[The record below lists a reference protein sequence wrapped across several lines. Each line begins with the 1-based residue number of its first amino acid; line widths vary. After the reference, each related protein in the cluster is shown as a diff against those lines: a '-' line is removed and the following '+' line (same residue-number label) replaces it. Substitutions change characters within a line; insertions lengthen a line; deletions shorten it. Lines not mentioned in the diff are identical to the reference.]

1 MAGLLT
7 IEDALAR
14 ILAHARLLPEETV
27 AASDAT
33 GRVLRQP
40 AVATVDLPPFASS
53 AMDGFAVRAADAPG
67 ELPVAFRVAA
77 GGPASAPLP
86 AGAAAGISTGGAVPA
101 EADSVVPVEEVE
113 DRGGTVVITGTVET
127 GQHVRPRGGDV
138 LRGATVVDAGARIRA
153 AQIGSLAAA
162 GVAELVCSAQP
173 RVALIATG
181 SELRAPGV
189 ELAPGQIYES
199 NRAMLAAVLERAG
212 ARIEMLPVVDDDPD
226 AHREAIARG
235 LAADV
240 LVSSGGVSM
249 GEHDLVRQVEAELG
263 VEEVFWGVAVKP
275 GKPLSFGVQGET
287 LVFGLP
293 GNPVSSLVGALIFV
307 TPALLARQGAAT
319 PHPRYLFGRAN
330 SVIRRNA
337 HRDEFVRAVRG
348 DDHTDAIWLEPI
360 HGQESHMIARAAAA
374 DALVHV
380 PRGEGEIAAGDVVRF
395 LALD

>member
-1 MAGLLT
+1 
-7 IEDALAR
+7 
-14 ILAHARLLPEETV
+14 
-27 AASDAT
+27 
-33 GRVLRQP
+33 
-40 AVATVDLPPFASS
+40 
-53 AMDGFAVRAADAPG
+53 
-67 ELPVAFRVAA
+67 
-77 GGPASAPLP
+77 
-86 AGAAAGISTGGAVPA
+86 VPA

-113 DRGGTVVITGTVET
+113 HRGGTVVITGTVET

-138 LRGATVVDAGARIRA
+138 LRGATVVEAGARIRA

-162 GVAELVCSAQP
+162 GVAGLVCSAQP

-212 ARIEMLPVVDDDPD
+212 ARIEMLPVVEDDPD

-307 TPALLARQGAAT
+307 TPALLARQGATT

-330 SVIRRNA
+330 SVIRRNV

-348 DDHTDAIWLEPI
+348 DDHTDATWLEPI
-360 HGQESHMIARAAAA
+360 RGQESHMIARAAAA